1 MQRGRR
7 RGVHRQLRKGRPAVD
22 SASCARVPA
31 VASRRPTKRGS
42 VPCAERRSA
51 PRPTA
56 LGLRKIVTIV
66 RSDLVG
72 STKLGEGL
80 SPETLRQVLARYFDA
95 MSEVLMRHEGA
106 SQRFIGDAVMA
117 VFGIPT
123 VHEDDALRAVRAAN
137 EMRAA
142 LRELNEQLD
151 LRWGVRLQARTGVN
165 TGEVIVG
172 DPSQGEDFVSGEA
185 VNVATR
191 LERSAPPRE
200 ILIGR
205 ADAGAG
211 PRRGVGAGGRAAR
224 GRGEEATRAGIPA
237 ARRRGPGQ
245 GNRPSASA
253 RLWSAA
259 SASCRC
265 CAKPSTARSAREP
278 ASW

>member
-1 MQRGRR
+1 M
-7 RGVHRQLRKGRPAVD
+7 
-22 SASCARVPA
+22 
-31 VASRRPTKRGS
+31 
-42 VPCAERRSA
+42 
-51 PRPTA
+51 
-56 LGLRKIVTIV
+56 
-66 RSDLVG
+66 
-72 STKLGEGL
+72 
-80 SPETLRQVLARYFDA
+80 LARYFEA

-185 VNVATR
+185 VNVAAR

-200 ILIGR
+200 ILIGEQTLELVRGAVLVQAVAPLEVEGKRQPVR
-205 ADAGAG
+205 AFRLLDVAS
-211 PRRGVGAGGRAAR
+211 PDRGVDRGLSSPLVGRAAR
-224 GRGEEATRAGIPA
+224 AGGDC
-237 ARRRGPGQ
+237 AR
-245 GNRPSASA
+245 
-253 RLWSAA
+253 
-259 SASCRC
+259 
-265 CAKPSTARSAREP
+265 PSTARSAREP
-278 ASW
+278 ASS